1 MRLYTNNQGS
11 WVGTQADA
19 KREFGKDKAL
29 VDVPVSKEALLK
41 WLNACRVTSGAHQEA
56 AAIATRVEPVAKPH
70 SLSCSANP
78 QSCSGNRE
86 VRQDA
91 ALNRYDVR
99 DVVLNC
105 PKEYLGGAL
114 SAIVTRIYDMEDEL

>member
-1 MRLYTNNQGS
+1 MEKNDLDERI
-11 WVGTQADA
+11 
-19 KREFGKDKAL
+19 REY
-29 VDVPVSKEALLK
+29 
-41 WLNACRVTSGAHQEA
+41 A
-56 AAIATRVEPVAKPH
+56 AAH
-70 SLSCSANP
+70 P
-78 QSCSGNRE
+78 QSCSGNRD

>member
-1 MRLYTNNQGS
+1 MRLYTNNKGS

-19 KREFGKDKAL
+19 RKEFGKNWNE
-29 VDVPVSKEALLK
+29 VDVPTDKPNLLQF
-41 WLNACRVTSGAHQEA
+41 LNDESVGGRPANIPQAMEKNDLDERIRKEA
-56 AAIATRVEPVAKPH
+56 AAH
-70 SLSCSANP
+70 P
-78 QSCSGNRE
+78 QSCSGNRD

>member
-1 MRLYTNNQGS
+1 MRLYTNNKGS

-19 KREFGKDKAL
+19 RKEFGKDWNE
-29 VDVPVSKEALLK
+29 VDVPTDKPNLLQF
-41 WLNACRVTSGAHQEA
+41 LNDESVGGKITNIPELIKKNDLDERTREHADAH
-56 AAIATRVEPVAKPH
+56 
-70 SLSCSANP
+70 P

-86 VRQDA
+86 VREAA

>member
-19 KREFGKDKAL
+19 KREFGKDWNE
-29 VDVPVSKEALLK
+29 VDVPTNKPDLLAF
-41 WLNACRVTSGAHQEA
+41 LNNYGVQQLDEA
-56 AAIATRVEPVAKPH
+56 ALDYMDALDDFGSRPSKAH
-70 SLSCSANP
+70 P

-86 VRQDA
+86 VREAA

-114 SAIVTRIYDMEDEL
+114 SAITTRIYDMEDELNA